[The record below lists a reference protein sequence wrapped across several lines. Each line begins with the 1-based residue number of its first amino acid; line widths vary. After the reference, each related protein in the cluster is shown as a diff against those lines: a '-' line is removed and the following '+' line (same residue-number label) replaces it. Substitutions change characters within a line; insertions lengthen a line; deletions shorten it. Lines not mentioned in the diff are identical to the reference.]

1 MCNRI
6 FLYPRLAATNIK
18 NNRRF
23 YFPYLLAGAVTV
35 MMFFIMLTLAN
46 DPVLPTIRGGITVAL
61 VLRFGCIVIAVFAA
75 IILFYTNSV
84 LTKARKRE
92 FAIYNI
98 LGMEKR
104 HIGRVLAFETLDT
117 ILLVFGFGILFG
129 VVFAKLL
136 QLLLLRIL
144 GGNVAFG
151 LRFDPFAL
159 LITAIFFSAVY
170 FVILANTL
178 RIIHL
183 SRPVELLRGSGEGE
197 REPKSRWILAVLGIL
212 SLGAGYAIA
221 VTVDDA
227 VKAIVM
233 FFLAVLLVIAGTYLL
248 FTAFSIVFFKA
259 LRKNK
264 RYYYQT
270 RHFPTVSGM
279 LYRMKR
285 NAAGLASICILST
298 MVLVTVSTTVCL
310 YLGTNTAIDR
320 MYPHDFTV
328 SDYTGTDDPR
338 IAENERIIRSTV
350 TENGFGVT
358 ALASYRCLRFLG
370 DRQGDTLRLTDDP
383 DTNLCLVW
391 IMDAESYRVL
401 TGSTLTPERDGVY
414 IGTEKNGFGDTV
426 NLLGSTY
433 RARSFDPKTLSAR
446 VPAESAY
453 PVVYVVVSE
462 QETLFAI
469 RDDGWE
475 SDGPSVSVTTFCDFS
490 GGTEQERAD
499 LGEKLIDV
507 TARTETMDGQTI
519 AIRRGVSKQLDRSDY
534 LASYGSFF
542 FLGMFLGLLFLLATV
557 LIIYYKQIS
566 EGYDD
571 RERFRIMQKVGM
583 TKKEVRS
590 TILSQILTVFFLPIL
605 TAAVHIT
612 FAFPMIRQILILF
625 GLTDVPLFFFCTLV
639 TFLVFL
645 LIYVAVYFLT
655 ARAYDRIVN
664 ETVRE

>member
-1 MCNRI
+1 MSKR
-6 FLYPRLAATNIK
+6 FLLYPRLAATNIK

-23 YFPYLLAGAVTV
+23 YFSYLLAGAVTV

-46 DPVLPTIRGGITVAL
+46 DPVLPAIRGGEEVAL
-61 VLRFGCIVIAVFAA
+61 VLRFGCVVVAVFAA

-92 FAIYNI
+92 FGIYNI

-129 VVFAKLL
+129 VVFSKLL

-159 LITAIFFSAVY
+159 LITVIFFSAVY

-197 REPKSRWILAVLGIL
+197 REPKSRWILAILGIL

-227 VKAIVM
+227 VKAIGL
-233 FFLAVLLVIAGTYLL
+233 FFVAVLLVIVGTYLL
-248 FTAFSIVFFKA
+248 FIAFSIVFLKM
-259 LRKNK
+259 LKKNK
-264 RYYYQT
+264 GYYYKT
-270 RHFPTVSGM
+270 KHFPTVSGM

-310 YLGTNTAIDR
+310 YLGSNEVIER
-320 MYPHDFTV
+320 KYPHDFTT

-350 TENGFGVT
+350 TENGFEVT
-358 ALASYRCLRFLG
+358 ALASYRSLRFLG

-383 DTNLCLVW
+383 DADLCLIW

-401 TGSTLTPERDGVY
+401 TGNTLVMDTGEVC
-414 IGTEKNGFGDTV
+414 IGTGKNGFGDTV

-433 RARSFDPKTLSAR
+433 RARSFDPQTLSAR
-446 VPAESAY
+446 VPSEDTG
-453 PVVYVVVSE
+453 PVVFVVVPDTE
-462 QETLFAI
+462 ALLRI

-507 TARTETMDGQTI
+507 TARTETMDGQTFS
-519 AIRRGVSKQLDRSDY
+519 IRRGVSKQLDRSDY

-605 TAAVHIT
+605 TAAVHIA
-612 FAFPMIRQILILF
+612 FAFPMVRQILVVF
-625 GLTDVPLFFFCTLV
+625 GLNNVTLFSFCTLV

-655 ARAYDRIVN
+655 ARSYDRIVN